1 MSLGKNLICVRL
13 QVLRGELRSLG
24 RFEDRV
30 GEYMH
35 ERDNGGG
42 LELTK
47 RIIIIII
54 TINDLLK
61 DTGSQ

>member
-1 MSLGKNLICVRL
+1 MRL